1 MATDMGPGQW
11 IRRIMHGSRLV
22 CREDAAVAHGALS
35 VESVHRACWLNWLL
49 SDSCSHLGRKKKK
62 KLIETV
68 EWVYKWT
75 SKSHMAQNPIAG
87 CTIG

>member
-11 IRRIMHGSRLV
+11 TRRIMHGSRLG

-35 VESVHRACWLNWLL
+35 VESVHRVCWLNWLL

-62 KLIETV
+62 
-68 EWVYKWT
+68 
-75 SKSHMAQNPIAG
+75 AD
-87 CTIG
+87 